1 MKQQKTAGNVL
12 RQEVAVTVR
21 EHSTAPA
28 HIVFDVL
35 ANLPGHL
42 QWGGAEAST
51 LLSMEAPGG
60 QATAGTEFTSTAED
74 GICRMQ
80 DSSVVTEA
88 VRPLSFERVSE
99 SALTSKRS
107 GTKADWLLVHR
118 YDIEMDGSQSDV
130 IYRCRLVRANGLPGP
145 LATFGIPV
153 LRSLASLEWAR
164 ASRAG
169 LRRLIAAAETMAT
182 AAPASMTRKE
192 QDDGKASDR

>member
-12 RQEVAVTVR
+12 RQEVAVTVSQ
-21 EHSTAPA
+21 HSTAPA

-42 QWGGAEAST
+42 MWGGAEAST
-51 LLSMEAPGG
+51 LLFMDAPEG
-60 QATAGTEFTSTAED
+60 QATAGTEFSSTAED

-88 VRPLSFERVSE
+88 VRPLSFERVTE
-99 SALTSKRS
+99 SVLTSKRN
-107 GTKADWLLVHR
+107 GTKADWLTVHR
-118 YDIEMDGSQSDV
+118 YDIEADGSQSS
-130 IYRCRLVRANGLPGP
+130 ITYRCRLVRANGLPGP
-145 LATFGIPV
+145 LAMFGIPV

-169 LRRLIAAAETMAT
+169 LRRLVAAAESMAQ
-182 AAPASMTRKE
+182 ASPASETRKE
-192 QDDGKASDR
+192 QDDGKAKD